1 MKSLTFKRTC
11 ASLQT
16 QVLHQTKRLI
26 PTKAHKNI
34 ACLGTRSAK
43 LTLALTVALS
53 ATLPSPAQAQTYPDR
68 AVKIV
73 VPYPPGG
80 FNDTL
85 ARISS
90 EKLSKLWEQSVV
102 VENKPGGNTTIG
114 NSFVAKSPA
123 DGYTM
128 LISPLPFS
136 VLPALYGDKLPY
148 DSVKDFQPLILAGS
162 AQNILAVRKN
172 LPIKTIK
179 ELIEYAK
186 KNPGKLNYGS
196 TGSGSS
202 NHLSMELFMGMT
214 GTKLVHIPYKG
225 SAPAVAALMGGDTDL
240 MFDNIP
246 NIMAQIK
253 AGSLKPIAVTGLK
266 RSPLFPDVPT
276 IAEAG
281 VPGYEVN
288 VWFGIQMPAGTPQ
301 AIVNQ
306 ANQQIAAIYRTEE
319 VTKRFNDQGVEVV
332 ASTPEEFSQLIK
344 SEIAKWGKV
353 VKDANVKIE

>member
-1 MKSLTFKRTC
+1 MKNDAIKMLLV
-11 ASLQT
+11 A
-16 QVLHQTKRLI
+16 
-26 PTKAHKNI
+26 
-34 ACLGTRSAK
+34 LGT
-43 LTLALTVALS
+43 TLTVICGLM
-53 ATLPSPAQAQTYPDR
+53 TTAQAQTYPDR

-90 EKLSKLWEQSVV
+90 EKLSKLWNQSVV

-114 NSFVAKSPA
+114 NNLVAKSPA

-148 DSVKDFQPLILAGS
+148 DSVKDFQPLIWAGS
-162 AQNILAVRKN
+162 AQNVLAVRNN
-172 LPIKTIK
+172 LPISNVK

-202 NHLSMELFMGMT
+202 NHLSMELFMEMT

-225 SAPAVAALMGGDTDL
+225 SAPAVAALMGGDTDI
-240 MFDNIP
+240 MFDNVP
-246 NIMAQIK
+246 NIMAQLK
-253 AGSLKPIAVTGLK
+253 AGSVRPLAVTGLK
-266 RSPLFPDVPT
+266 RSSLFPEVPT
-276 IAEAG
+276 IAESG

-288 VWFGIQMPAGTPQ
+288 VWFGLQMPAGTPK
-301 AIVNQ
+301 AIVDQ
-306 ANQQIAAIYRTEE
+306 VNQQLAAIYKSEE
-319 VTKRFNDQGVEVV
+319 VTKRFNDQGVEIV
-332 ASTPEEFSQLIK
+332 ASTPEGFANLIK

-353 VKDANVKIE
+353 VKDADIKIE

>member
-1 MKSLTFKRTC
+1 MKNKTLKTI
-11 ASLQT
+11 L
-16 QVLHQTKRLI
+16 
-26 PTKAHKNI
+26 
-34 ACLGTRSAK
+34 
-43 LTLALTVALS
+43 LTLGATLSVSYALTS
-53 ATLPSPAQAQTYPDR
+53 TTYAQSYPDH

-73 VPYPPGG
+73 VPYTPGG

-85 ARISS
+85 GRISS
-90 EKLSKLWEQSVV
+90 EKLSKLWNQSVV

-114 NSFVAKSPA
+114 NNLVAKSPA

-128 LISPLPFS
+128 LVSPLPFS

-148 DSVKDFQPLILAGS
+148 DSVKDFQPLIWAGS
-162 AQNILAVRKN
+162 AQNVLAVRNN
-172 LPIKTIK
+172 LPIRTVK

-214 GTKLVHIPYKG
+214 GTKLIHIPYKG
-225 SAPAVAALMGGDTDL
+225 SAPAVAALMGGDTDI

-246 NIMAQIK
+246 NIMAQLK
-253 AGSLKPIAVTGLK
+253 AGSVTPIAVTGLK
-266 RSPLFPDVPT
+266 RSPIFPDVPT
-276 IAEAG
+276 VAEAG

-288 VWFGIQMPAGTPQ
+288 VWFGLQMPAGTPK
-301 AIVNQ
+301 AIVDQ
-306 ANQQIAAIYRTEE
+306 VNQQLATIYKSEE

-332 ASTPEEFSQLIK
+332 ASTPEGFSNLIK

-353 VKDANVKIE
+353 VKDADIKIE

>member
-1 MKSLTFKRTC
+1 MTYVTRNTAIKSL
-11 ASLQT
+11 
-16 QVLHQTKRLI
+16 LI
-26 PTKAHKNI
+26 A
-34 ACLGTRSAK
+34 LG
-43 LTLALTVALS
+43 LTLTF
-53 ATLPSPAQAQTYPDR
+53 ATATQAQTFPDH

-90 EKLSKLWEQSVV
+90 EKLSKLWNQSVV

-114 NSFVAKSPA
+114 NNYVAKSPA

-148 DSVKDFQPLILAGS
+148 DALKDFQPLILAGS
-162 AQNILAVRKN
+162 AQNVLAVRN
-172 LPIKTIK
+172 TLPQKTVK
-179 ELIEYAK
+179 ELIDFSK

-214 GTKLVHIPYKG
+214 GTKMVHIPYKG
-225 SAPAVAALMGGDTDL
+225 SAPAVAALVGGDTDL
-240 MFDNIP
+240 LFDNIP
-246 NIMAQIK
+246 NIISQIK
-253 AGSLKPIAVTGLK
+253 AGSVTPVAVTGSK
-266 RSPLFPDVPT
+266 RSNLLPNVPT
-276 IAEAG
+276 VAEAG

-288 VWFGIQMPAGTPQ
+288 VWFGIQLPANTPKP
-301 AIVNQ
+301 IVE
-306 ANQQIAAIYRTEE
+306 QINRELVKIYRTEE

-332 ASTPEEFSQLIK
+332 ASSPAEFQTLIA
-344 SEIAKWGKV
+344 SEVAKWGKV
-353 VKDANVKIE
+353 VKDANIKIE

>member
-1 MKSLTFKRTC
+1 MKKTIQHVLLSASMILT
-11 ASLQT
+11 
-16 QVLHQTKRLI
+16 V
-26 PTKAHKNI
+26 P
-34 ACLGTRSAK
+34 G
-43 LTLALTVALS
+43 LAL
-53 ATLPSPAQAQTYPDR
+53 AQTFPDK

-73 VPYPPGG
+73 VPYPPGA

-90 EKLSKLWEQSVV
+90 DKLSRLWNQSVV

-114 NSFVAKSPA
+114 NNYVAKSPP

-128 LISPLPFS
+128 LVSPLPFS

-148 DSVKDFQPLILAGS
+148 DSIKDFQPLILAGS
-162 AQNILAVRKN
+162 AQNVLAVRNN
-172 LPIKTIK
+172 LPVKNVK

-186 KNPGKLNYGS
+186 MNPGKLNYGS

-214 GTKLVHIPYKG
+214 GTRLTHIPYKG
-225 SAPAVAALMGGDTDL
+225 SAPAVAALIGGDTDL
-240 MFDNIP
+240 LFDNIP
-246 NIMAQIK
+246 NIISQIK
-253 AGSLKPIAVTGLK
+253 AGNVRPIAVTGTK
-266 RSPLFPDVPT
+266 RSDLLPDIPT
-276 IAEAG
+276 VAESG

-288 VWFGIQMPAGTPQ
+288 VWFGIQMPAGTPMPIVTQ
-301 AIVNQ
+301 VNQ
-306 ANQQIAAIYRTEE
+306 QLAAIYKTEE

-332 ASTPEEFSQLIK
+332 ASTPEAFSKLIQ

-353 VKDANVKIE
+353 VKDANIKIE

>member
-1 MKSLTFKRTC
+1 MNNASIKTLLIALGITF
-11 ASLQT
+11 
-16 QVLHQTKRLI
+16 
-26 PTKAHKNI
+26 
-34 ACLGTRSAK
+34 
-43 LTLALTVALS
+43 TVACGLMTT
-53 ATLPSPAQAQTYPDR
+53 ARAQTYPDR

-90 EKLSKLWEQSVV
+90 EKLSKLWNQSVV

-114 NSFVAKSPA
+114 NSLVAKSPA

-148 DSVKDFQPLILAGS
+148 DSIKDFQPLIWAGS
-162 AQNILAVRKN
+162 AQNVLAVRNN
-172 LPIKTIK
+172 LPIRNVK

-186 KNPGKLNYGS
+186 KNPDKLNYGS

-202 NHLSMELFMGMT
+202 NHLSMELFMSMT

-240 MFDNIP
+240 MFDNVP
-246 NIMAQIK
+246 NIMNQLK
-253 AGSLKPIAVTGLK
+253 AGSVRAIAVTGLK
-266 RSPLFPDVPT
+266 RSSLFPDVPT
-276 IAEAG
+276 VAESG

-288 VWFGIQMPAGTPQ
+288 VWFGLQMPAGTPKPIVTQ
-301 AIVNQ
+301 VNQ
-306 ANQQIAAIYRTEE
+306 QLAAIYKSEE

-332 ASTPEEFSQLIK
+332 ASTPEGFANLIK

-353 VKDANVKIE
+353 VKDADIKID

>member
-1 MKSLTFKRTC
+1 MKHITMKTALNSL
-11 ASLQT
+11 
-16 QVLHQTKRLI
+16 LI
-26 PTKAHKNI
+26 T
-34 ACLGTRSAK
+34 LG
-43 LTLALTVALS
+43 LTLS
-53 ATLPSPAQAQTYPDR
+53 FATATQAQTFPDH

-90 EKLSKLWEQSVV
+90 EKLSKLWNQSVV

-114 NSFVAKSPA
+114 NNYVAKSAA

-148 DSVKDFQPLILAGS
+148 DSIKDFQPLILAGS
-162 AQNILAVRKN
+162 AQNVLAVRN
-172 LPIKTIK
+172 SLPQKTVK
-179 ELIEYAK
+179 DLVAFAK
-186 KNPGKLNYGS
+186 ANPGKLNYGS

-214 GTKLVHIPYKG
+214 DTKMVHIPYKG
-225 SAPAVAALMGGDTDL
+225 SAPAVAALLGGDTDL
-240 MFDNIP
+240 LFDNIP
-246 NIMAQIK
+246 NIISQIK
-253 AGSLKPIAVTGLK
+253 AGSVTPIAVTGSK
-266 RSPLFPDVPT
+266 RSPLLPNVPT
-276 IAEAG
+276 VAEAG
-281 VPGYEVN
+281 VAGYEVN
-288 VWFGIQMPAGTPQ
+288 VWFGLQLPANTPKPVVEQ
-301 AIVNQ
+301 LNRELVS
-306 ANQQIAAIYRTEE
+306 IYRTEE

-332 ASTPEEFSQLIK
+332 ASSPAEFQQLIA

-353 VKDANVKIE
+353 VKDANIKIE